1 MADEVY
7 WFCLTGVRDGNIL
20 PWTANPLP
28 VPVLMYNKFPAS
40 NFPGAKDWCLCG
52 RQPFGDWFF
61 VFLFLMYFL
70 FVSFSLSLSLSLS
83 LYLSIY
89 FAFFLSLFHKRGG
102 KLLLPHRTLRCHFF
116 TATKMKPPRK
126 LWNRKE
132 KKLWS
137 CKKNAFLS
145 SSYGN
150 KLPSRTW

>member
-70 FVSFSLSLSLSLS
+70 FVSFSLSLSLSI
-83 LYLSIY
+83 YLSISLS
-89 FAFFLSLFHKRGG
+89 FFLSFISVVGSYCCRIERCGAISSQQPRWSHQENCETEKRKNCEAAKKMPFFHRRMEIND
-102 KLLLPHRTLRCHFF
+102 LPELDKFD
-116 TATKMKPPRK
+116 
-126 LWNRKE
+126 
-132 KKLWS
+132 
-137 CKKNAFLS
+137 
-145 SSYGN
+145 
-150 KLPSRTW
+150 